1 MNIEELVRD
10 SLREQASRQPSPAT
24 GFADRVLAVR
34 RRRMRRLATVAAA
47 TAAVIAVAVTVP
59 LLDSGRTDVRP
70 AEVID
75 GVVTHPDQWPPRD
88 LIAVG
93 RTALAAYY
101 TADTVPTT
109 TPGQGVFTRT
119 YWLLDPR
126 TEKYRKT
133 TKWSYVAVAP
143 GMHTAA
149 VLEQGLPAH
158 RIGILDLTTGTIE
171 RWIPVERGVG
181 AVEFSHDGGRIVAT
195 TYDGNPDVRTKSAV
209 NSTTGVADWMAP
221 RGQSGRTGFYVLD
234 TASGKG
240 TWSGVAKDDT
250 VEGRQDFHF
259 TRSGEQVYA
268 QVLTDRDG
276 SEQFYGLDGEG
287 TAAPADEKYLRAD
300 VEARLSPNGR
310 LAALG
315 LTKEVGGSPG
325 KSYSSIRDPRTGK
338 EITQVRGSHLL
349 AWADDRRLIAWER
362 TTSLKATYRPRL
374 VLVTIGSD
382 RVVPL
387 SGTYQDIYTKYWAPV
402 FAER

>member
-10 SLREQASRQPSPAT
+10 SLREQASRQTPPAT

-34 RRRMRRLATVAAA
+34 RRRTRRLATVAAA
-47 TAAVIAVAVTVP
+47 AVAVITAAVAVP
-59 LLDSGRTDVRP
+59 LLEPGRTDVRP

-88 LIAVG
+88 LIAAG
-93 RTALAAYY
+93 GTALAAYY
-101 TADTVPTT
+101 TADTVARTSVE
-109 TPGQGVFTRT
+109 GVFTRT

-126 TEKYRKT
+126 TDKYRKNT
-133 TKWSYVAVAP
+133 RWSYVAVAP

-149 VLEQGLPAH
+149 VLEQNLPAH
-158 RIGILDLTTGTIE
+158 RIGILDLTTGKVE

-195 TYDGNPDVRTKSAV
+195 TYDDNPDARTLSAV
-209 NSTTGVADWMAP
+209 NADTGASDWLAP
-221 RGQSGRTGFYVLD
+221 RGESSRTGFYALD
-234 TASGKG
+234 TATGNG
-240 TWSGVAKDDT
+240 TWSGVAKDSR
-250 VEGRQDFHF
+250 VQSRQDFRF

-268 QVLTDRDG
+268 QVLGDRDG
-276 SEQFYGLDGEG
+276 SEQFYGLDGDKI
-287 TAAPADEKYLRAD
+287 AAPPEEKYLRAD
-300 VEARLSPNGR
+300 VDARLSPNRR

-325 KSYSSIRDPRTGK
+325 KSYSSIRDPLTGK
-338 EITQVRGSHLL
+338 EITKVRGGHLL
-349 AWADDRRLIAWER
+349 AWVDDRRLIAWER
-362 TTSLKATYRPRL
+362 TTSLEETYLPRL

-382 RVVPL
+382 KVVPL
-387 SGTYQDIYTKYWAPV
+387 SGTYKDIYTKYWAPV

>member
-10 SLREQASRQPSPAT
+10 SLREQASRQMSSAP

-34 RRRMRRLATVAAA
+34 RRRTRRLATVAAA
-47 TAAVIAVAVTVP
+47 AAAVIAVAVTVP
-59 LLDSGRTDVRP
+59 LLDPGRTDVRP

-88 LIAVG
+88 MVAAG

-101 TADTVPTT
+101 TADTVAQTSDR
-109 TPGQGVFTRT
+109 GVFTRT

-126 TEKYRKT
+126 TEKYKKT

-149 VLEQGLPAH
+149 VLEQRLPAH
-158 RIGILDLTTGTIE
+158 RIGLLDLTTGKVE

-181 AVEFSHDGGRIVAT
+181 GVEFSHDGSRLVAT
-195 TYDGNPDVRTKSAV
+195 TYDENPDVRTRSAV
-209 NSTTGVADWMAP
+209 NAETGALDWTAPHNST
-221 RGQSGRTGFYVLD
+221 RSGFYVLD
-234 TASGKG
+234 MASGAG
-240 TWSGVAKDDT
+240 SWSGVSSGR
-250 VEGRQDFHF
+250 EINSRQDFAF
-259 TRSGEQVYA
+259 SRTGEQVYS
-268 QVLTDRDG
+268 QIIGGRDG
-276 SEQFYGLDGEG
+276 LQQFYDLDGNEI
-287 TAAPADEKYLRAD
+287 AAPANERYLRSD
-300 VEARLSPNGR
+300 VDARLSPDGR

-325 KSYSSIRDPRTGK
+325 KSYSSISDPSTGK
-338 EITQVRGSHLL
+338 EITRVRGGTLL
-349 AWADDRRLIAWER
+349 AWADDKRLIAWER
-362 TTSLKATYRPRL
+362 TTSLEETYLPRL

-382 RVVPL
+382 KVVPL
-387 SGTYQDIYTKYWAPV
+387 SGTYKDIYKTYWAPV

>member
-10 SLREQASRQPSPAT
+10 SLREQASRQTPPAT

-34 RRRMRRLATVAAA
+34 RRRTRRLATVAAA
-47 TAAVIAVAVTVP
+47 AVAVITVAVAVP
-59 LLDSGRTDVRP
+59 LLEPGRTDVRP

-88 LIAVG
+88 LIAAG
-93 RTALAAYY
+93 GTALAAYY
-101 TADTVPTT
+101 TADTVARTSVE
-109 TPGQGVFTRT
+109 GVFTRT

-126 TEKYRKT
+126 TDKYRKNT
-133 TKWSYVAVAP
+133 RWSYVAVAP

-149 VLEQGLPAH
+149 VLEQNLPAH
-158 RIGILDLTTGTIE
+158 RIGILDLTTGRVE

-195 TYDGNPDVRTKSAV
+195 TYDDNPDARTLSAV
-209 NSTTGVADWMAP
+209 NADTGASDWLAP
-221 RGQSGRTGFYVLD
+221 RGESSRTGFYVLD
-234 TASGKG
+234 TATGTG
-240 TWSGVAKDDT
+240 TWSGVAKDT
-250 VEGRQDFHF
+250 RVQSRQDFRF

-268 QVLTDRDG
+268 QVLGDRDG
-276 SEQFYGLDGEG
+276 SEQFYGLDGDKI
-287 TAAPADEKYLRAD
+287 AAPPEEKYLRAD
-300 VEARLSPNGR
+300 VDARLSPNRR

-338 EITQVRGSHLL
+338 EITKVRGSHLL
-349 AWADDRRLIAWER
+349 AWVDDRRLIAWER
-362 TTSLKATYRPRL
+362 TTSLEETYLPRL

-382 RVVPL
+382 KDVPL
-387 SGTYQDIYTKYWAPV
+387 SGTYKDIYTKYWAPV